1 MRPEVQ
7 KISFDEV
14 ATNVDKDGDLAGK
27 YVDISVQE
35 DIRICP
41 VRWLKTLLTN
51 PHPGIKLCN
60 QLNLML
66 VDLSVD
72 EMKVLSN
79 LDCLKNIKYLR
90 LDSTNLSARGIEA
103 LLGGKNFQDLVELQ
117 IWRSDF
123 SMEIVESMVKFLRT
137 SKIEKLV
144 LWNSKFAD
152 GSLSYLLTR
161 SDWSSLEFMDLG
173 HSQFYEND
181 WLDFC
186 AHSSLPFLEHIDL
199 MGCFKRS
206 SDGLVQ
212 LLMNRGLPKLSKWS
226 LRDCLLDERFVQAFR
241 TYCAR
246 VKPTYFN
253 AEYAKI
259 STKDF
264 CAMQE
269 TMSLVKFLGLSET
282 GVDIGDSGFS
292 FDGFDCLE
300 ELRLEGL
307 KVEGEVLL
315 NRLKGIN
322 TNKLTGIFV
331 EGGEIDDAD
340 LIELS
345 RLGFKSLQVVD
356 VSMTSIGNDGLSV
369 LGGDGFGAIEYLNA
383 DATSVDT
390 CGLLDVFKPK
400 GFENLEFLSLSY
412 NSLDDLDGFG
422 FLKPLRK
429 LEGIDLA
436 GNQIGDD
443 GLEELLDSDVG
454 RVWKEL
460 WIEDCGLTERSGFLL
475 ANHPA
480 LKSLTKLVLD
490 KEEIGPNGARALGDS
505 DVLNVYIKDRYG
517 L

>member
-14 ATNVDKDGDLAGK
+14 ATNVDKNGDLADH
-27 YVDISVQE
+27 YVDVSVQE

-144 LWNSKFAD
+144 LWNSNFEN

-173 HSQFYEND
+173 LCQFDEDD

-186 AHSSLPFLEHIDL
+186 VRSSFPSLEHIDL
-199 MGCFKRS
+199 MGCFENS

-212 LLMNRGLPKLSKWS
+212 LFMSKSLPKLSRWS
-226 LRDCLLDERFVQAFR
+226 LGSCLLDERFVQAFKKFS
-241 TYCAR
+241 TR
-246 VKPTYFN
+246 VKPTYFD

-269 TMSLVKFLGLSET
+269 TMSLVKFLDLSDT
-282 GVDIGDSGFS
+282 DMDIGELS
-292 FDGFDCLE
+292 FDGLGCLE
-300 ELRLEGL
+300 DLRLEHLIEDGRALVNKL
-307 KVEGEVLL
+307 KS
-315 NRLKGIN
+315 IN
-322 TNKLTGIFV
+322 TNKLTGLHV
-331 EGGEIDDAD
+331 RGGKIDDVN
-340 LIELS
+340 LIKLS
-345 RLGFKSLQVVD
+345 RLGFNSLQVVD
-356 VSMTSIGNDGLSV
+356 VSITSIGNDGLSV
-369 LGGDGFGAIEYLNA
+369 LGGDGFGAIEYLNFN
-383 DATSVDT
+383 ATDVDI
-390 CGLLDVFKPK
+390 CGSSDVFKLK
-400 GFENLEFLSLSY
+400 GFQNLEFLSMSS

-436 GNQIGDD
+436 GNPIGDD
-443 GLEELLDSDVG
+443 GLEALLTSDLG

-460 WIEDCGLTERSGFLL
+460 WINNCGLSEKSGFLL

-480 LKSLTKLVLD
+480 LKSLTKLVLN
-490 KEEIGPNGARALGDS
+490 KEEIGPNGAHALGDS
-505 DVLNVYIKDRYG
+505 DVLNIYIKDRYG

>member
-14 ATNVDKDGDLAGK
+14 ATNVDKNGDLADH
-27 YVDISVQE
+27 YVDVSVQE

-117 IWRSDF
+117 IWRSEF

-181 WLDFC
+181 WLNFC
-186 AHSSLPFLEHIDL
+186 AQSSFPSLEHIEL
-199 MGCFKRS
+199 TSCFKNS

-212 LLMNRGLPKLSKWS
+212 LFMSKSLLKLSRWS
-226 LRDCLLDERFVQAFR
+226 LGSCLLDERFVQAFKKFS
-241 TYCAR
+241 TR
-246 VKPTYFN
+246 VKPTYFD

-259 STKDF
+259 STKNF
-264 CAMQE
+264 CDIKE
-269 TMSLVKFLGLSET
+269 VMSLVKLLDVSGT
-282 GVDIGDSGFS
+282 DMDIGELS
-292 FDGFDCLE
+292 FDGLGCLE
-300 ELRLEGL
+300 DLRLEGL
-307 KVEGEVLL
+307 KVEGEVLVH
-315 NRLKGIN
+315 RLKDIN
-322 TNKLTGIFV
+322 TNKLTGLFV

-340 LIELS
+340 LIKLS

-383 DATSVDT
+383 DSTSVDT

-429 LEGIDLA
+429 LEGIDLT

-443 GLEELLDSDVG
+443 GLEELLDSDID